1 MKSGILASVVVAGAL
16 LVSPVFAGSSNQGA
30 CPVSKAK
37 KAIVKVVDG
46 AQNGAMD
53 AAIKAKKKVTGKQN
67 TTFVSGHYNSNGTHV
82 KGHLRTL
89 PNPISGPGMIGNAK
103 KALVKTGDKIQNKV
117 MDGGVAIKQAVTGK
131 KGKTFVTG
139 HYTSDG
145 THVKGHFRKV
155 GGK

>member
-16 LVSPVFAGSSNQGA
+16 LVSPVFAGSSNQGT

-37 KAIVKVVDG
+37 KAVVKVVDG

-53 AAIKAKKKVTGKQN
+53 AALKAKKKVTGKQN
-67 TTFVSGHYNSNGTHV
+67 TTFVSGHYTQTGTHV
-82 KGHLRTL
+82 KGHFRKL
-89 PNPISGPGMIGNAK
+89 PNPVSGPGMIGNAK
-103 KALVKTGDKIQNKV
+103 KAVVTAGDKIQNKV
-117 MDGGVAIKQAVTGK
+117 MDGGVAVKKAVTGK
-131 KGKTFVTG
+131 KGKTFVSG

-155 GGK
+155 AGK